1 MNKDIIKLLTAAGF
15 NAGNAKYLE
24 SGDDSDA
31 FLLDKSYVVK
41 IPKRESVKE
50 TQRREF
56 MLYDFLQNAELPFE
70 VPKTVYMSDE
80 FNVMTYIDGDRMTSK
95 EYEALSET
103 QKEQL
108 AKDEADF
115 LKALHKIP
123 VDLKNP
129 LFDDVFEDKAEQFQ
143 EDKEELLRILG
154 MLKLDG
160 LNPLIDRIYAD
171 LFSNKLLYDYT
182 PCLIHNDF
190 SASNMIFGSN
200 RLKAVIDF
208 GDFAIGDPDSE
219 FRHLLDGDPCDF
231 GKEFGQ
237 RVVKHYG
244 ADINAVEEKA
254 RISENYWP
262 LEQVI
267 YGFRRNDRNMLD
279 EGVSKLLIMKAA
291 LHDDN

>member
-1 MNKDIIKLLTAAGF
+1 MNKDIIRLLTAAGF
-15 NAGNAKYLE
+15 NAGSAKYLA

-56 MLYDFLQNAELPFE
+56 MLYDFLQSAELPFE
-70 VPKTVYMSDE
+70 VPKTVYMSDK

-95 EYEALSET
+95 EYEALSEA

-108 AKDEADF
+108 AADEANF

-129 LFDDVFEDKAEQFQ
+129 LFDDVFEDKAEQLQ

-154 MLKLDG
+154 LLKLDS
-160 LNPLIDRIYAD
+160 LNPLIDRIYD
-171 LFSNKLLYDYT
+171 SLFSNKLLYDYT

-190 SASNMIFGSN
+190 SASNMIFGNN

-208 GDFAIGDPDSE
+208 GDYAIGDPDSE
-219 FRHLLDGDPCDF
+219 FRHLLDGDTCDF

-244 ADINAVEEKA
+244 ADRNAVEQKA
-254 RISENYWP
+254 RISDNYWP

-267 YGFRRNDRNMLD
+267 CGFRRNDRKMLD
-279 EGVSKLLIMKAA
+279 EGISKLFIMKAEIV
-291 LHDDN
+291 

>member
-190 SASNMIFGSN
+190 SASNMIFGNN

-291 LHDDN
+291 LYDDN

>member
-1 MNKDIIKLLTAAGF
+1 MNKDIMKLLSAAGF
-15 NAGNAKYLE
+15 NVSSTEYLG

-31 FLLDKSYVVK
+31 FLIDKSYVVK

-50 TQRREF
+50 AQRREF
-56 MLYDFLQNAELPFE
+56 MLYDFLRSAKLPFE

-95 EYEALSET
+95 EYEALSEE
-103 QKEQL
+103 QKERL
-108 AKDEADF
+108 AADEANF

-129 LFDDVFEDKAEQFQ
+129 LFDDAFEDKAEQFQ

-154 MLKLDG
+154 ILKLDG
-160 LNPLIDRIYAD
+160 LNPLIDRIYD
-171 LFSNKLLYDYT
+171 SLLGNKLLYGYV

-190 SASNMIFGSN
+190 SASNMIFRDN

-208 GDFAIGDPDSE
+208 GDFAIGDPDSD
-219 FRHLLDGDPCDF
+219 FRYLLDDDPYEF
-231 GKEFGQ
+231 GKEFGR
-237 RVVKHYG
+237 RVIKHCG
-244 ADINAVEEKA
+244 ADLNTAEQKA
-254 RISENYWP
+254 QVNENYWT

-267 YGFRRNDRNMLD
+267 YGFRRNDGKMLD
-279 EGVSKLLIMKAA
+279 DGISKLLIMKSEIS
-291 LHDDN
+291 D

>member
-291 LHDDN
+291 LYDDN

>member
-70 VPKTVYMSDE
+70 VPKTVYMGDE

-160 LNPLIDRIYAD
+160 LNLLIDRIYAD

-190 SASNMIFGSN
+190 SASNMIFGNN